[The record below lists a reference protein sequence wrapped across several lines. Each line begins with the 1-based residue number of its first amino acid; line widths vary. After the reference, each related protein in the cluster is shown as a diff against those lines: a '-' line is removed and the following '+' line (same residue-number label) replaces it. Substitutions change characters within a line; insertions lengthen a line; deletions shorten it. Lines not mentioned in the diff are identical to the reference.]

1 MLFVRKMTSSLEN
14 QQQKLR
20 DKKIQLRLGIKTPIK
35 LYNSKSELEA
45 DGYAC
50 DEMGHYGSVWDLA
63 PITTVEDFCK
73 INGFHKIVLT
83 MKSKLKGRI
92 FPKEDVSYRLYSEVE
107 NKKSAVEME
116 TLEGWLRHKAIRH
129 HRSFY
134 VPPRDIS
141 QFRDDIDYRY
151 YLDEVEVEIN
161 RILKAD
167 TTDDEIIAKLL
178 KDIRKK
184 CFLGRGYAWDE
195 ELKTFH
201 KKRAN
206 II

>member
-1 MLFVRKMTSSLEN
+1 MTSSLEN
-14 QQQKLR
+14 QQQKLWN
-20 DKKIQLRLGIKTPIK
+20 KKILLSLGIKTPIK
-35 LYNSKSELEA
+35 LYNSESELEA

-50 DEMGHYGSVWDLA
+50 DDMDHYVSIWDLE

-107 NKKSAVEME
+107 NKKSAVEEE
-116 TLEGWLRHKAIRH
+116 TLEGWLRHKQIRH
-129 HRSFY
+129 HRSFL

-141 QFRDDIDYRY
+141 QFEDDDDYQY
-151 YLDEVEVEIN
+151 YLEKVEGELN
-161 RILKAD
+161 RIFEED

-206 II
+206 IV